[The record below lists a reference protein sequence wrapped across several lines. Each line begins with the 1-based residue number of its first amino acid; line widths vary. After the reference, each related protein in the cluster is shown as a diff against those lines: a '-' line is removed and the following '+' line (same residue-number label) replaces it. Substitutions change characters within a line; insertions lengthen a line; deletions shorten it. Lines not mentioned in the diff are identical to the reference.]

1 MQYTTPE
8 SKGISSEAIL
18 EYIKVLEN
26 ARLATHNI
34 ILARGNE
41 IVYENYWAPF
51 HRDFFHRQYS
61 VTKSIVSIAVGFL
74 EQDGRI
80 DLDDKIAK
88 YFPEEIK
95 GQKDENMHNQT
106 IRHMLMMSTAKPCGN
121 WFQDKPE
128 DRVRHYFEND
138 NPNTR
143 PSGTIYEYDSE
154 GSFILCALVERL
166 TGKTLKEYLTEKLFS
181 KIGVSEENY
190 FLKCPG
196 GHTWGDSAA
205 VFRPIDML
213 KIARFT
219 MNYGSWNGEQILNE
233 AYLKAAT
240 AKQIDNNHM
249 NANEFDKQG
258 YGYQFWRTFDNSFF
272 FNGMGC
278 QFAICV
284 PDKDIIMIYNG
295 DNQGKDYA
303 KKIIFEN
310 FFNLIARKAQDSA
323 LPENQAAQKKLA
335 EYSSTRKLL
344 TALGEVDSAW
354 KEKVNGVTYQ
364 MEDSP
369 SGIREFTLTFEGN
382 GGTFRYINAQGEK
395 EIPFAMCENVF
406 GTFPQDGYSNEMG
419 TKAGTRRYKSAFSA
433 AWVMPNKLCLKVQAI
448 DEYFGNLYIN
458 FGFRD
463 DLVGIYMEK
472 SAEDFFDEYVG
483 YVQGKRK

>member
-1 MQYTTPE
+1 MNYATPE
-8 SKGISSEAIL
+8 SQGIRSENIL
-18 EYIKVLEN
+18 EYIQILED
-26 ARLATHNI
+26 ARLATHDI
-34 ILARGNE
+34 ILARGND
-41 IVYENYWAPF
+41 ILYENYWAPF
-51 HRDFFHRQYS
+51 HRDFCHRQYS
-61 VTKSIVSIAVGFL
+61 VTKSIVSIAIGFL
-74 EQDGRI
+74 EQDGMI

-95 GQKDENMHNQT
+95 NQPDENMHNQT
-106 IRHMLMMSTAKPCGN
+106 IRHMLMMSTAKPAGN
-121 WFQDKPE
+121 WFADKPE

-138 NPNTR
+138 NKVTR

-154 GSFILCALVERL
+154 GSFIMGALVERL

-233 AYLKAAT
+233 AYLRAAT
-240 AKQIDNNHM
+240 ARQIDNDHM
-249 NANEFDKQG
+249 NGNGHDCQG
-258 YGYQFWRTFDNSFF
+258 YGYQIWRTYDNSFCF
-272 FNGMGC
+272 YGMGC

-284 PDKDIIMIYNG
+284 PDKDIILIYNG

-303 KKIIFEN
+303 KKYIFDD
-310 FFNLIARKAQDSA
+310 FFRLIVRTVEDGAI
-323 LPENQAAQKKLA
+323 PENEAAQRELA
-335 EYSSTRKLL
+335 EYSKTRKLL
-344 TALGEVDSAW
+344 TAIGETDSEW
-354 KEKVNGVTYQ
+354 KEKVNGVTYVLD
-364 MEDSP
+364 ESP

-382 GGTFRYINAQGEK
+382 KGVFRYINAQGEK
-395 EIPFAMCENVF
+395 EIPFGMCENVF
-406 GTFPQDGYSNEMG
+406 GEFPQDGYSNEMG
-419 TKAGTRRYKSAFSA
+419 TKTGTRRYRSAFSA
-433 AWVMPNKLCLKVQAI
+433 AWVTPNKLCLKVQAI

-463 DLVGIYMEK
+463 NLVGIHMDK

-483 YVQGKRK
+483 YAQGKQK